1 MDVECKLPNL
11 NHFFFRLLFILFFP
25 ETDWKVARI
34 HQLAFDTAT
43 EETKPYVSREI
54 SGLAGACYRQ
64 AGPILGERG
73 WGRVATGGL
82 SCPTFYGVKDAYVF

>member
-1 MDVECKLPNL
+1 MQTSKPKP
-11 NHFFFRLLFILFFP
+11 FFFGCSFVFS

-64 AGPILGERG
+64 AGPILGERL
-73 WGRVATGGL
+73 RTGGNGWVVMSYL
-82 SCPTFYGVKDAYVF
+82 LWWCK

>member
-1 MDVECKLPNL
+1 MQTSKPKP
-11 NHFFFRLLFILFFP
+11 FFWLLFFS

-64 AGPILGERG
+64 AGPILGERLG
-73 WGRVATGGL
+73 TGGH
-82 SCPTFYGVKDAYVF
+82 G